1 MGVKVY
7 HFYNDDSA
15 NNSINIKNNLAFE
28 SIDGYIGW
36 CIDNGYQDLTPA
48 GNVHYTLG
56 SQRNIANKI
65 IQLIESYDN

>member
-1 MGVKVY
+1 
-7 HFYNDDSA
+7 
-15 NNSINIKNNLAFE
+15 LAFE